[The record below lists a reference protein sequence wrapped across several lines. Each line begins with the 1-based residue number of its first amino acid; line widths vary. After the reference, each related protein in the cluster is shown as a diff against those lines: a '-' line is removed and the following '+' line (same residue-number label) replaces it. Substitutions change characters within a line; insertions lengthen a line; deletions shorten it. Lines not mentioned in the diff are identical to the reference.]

1 MGLVARLGM
10 AALALAMWG
19 GNGWANCPPPP
30 VGSVQDTVIRM
41 KASGGV
47 AGIGPA
53 GNMVSNTQGTLVFDT
68 SANTMKFCDGTNW
81 VSLGGGGGDSIPT
94 GAVMAFDLASCPTG
108 WTEYTASRGRF
119 LRGIDNG
126 AGNDPAGTRAPGN
139 VQADE
144 LGSHLHSVDPPSTA
158 TNSAGAHTH
167 NIIGGGGTS
176 AGTTR
181 LRAQASSTPTNMA
194 TESAGAHTHTVNI
207 PAFNSAATGGAET
220 RPKNVAVLFCRKN

>member
-1 MGLVARLGM
+1 MKAIAFLIVFLS
-10 AALALAMWG
+10 LASSAQ
-19 GNGWANCPPPP
+19 AVCPPAP
-30 VGSVQDTVIRM
+30 VSSGHDTVIQL

-53 GNMVSNTQGTLVFDT
+53 ANLVSNTQGTLIFDT
-68 SANTMKFCDGTNW
+68 SANTVKFCDGTNW
-81 VSLGGGGGDSIPT
+81 VSLGGGGGGGGDSIPT

-108 WTEYTASRGRF
+108 WSEYTASRGRF

-158 TNSAGAHTH
+158 TSSAGAHTH
-167 NIIGGGGTS
+167 NVGIGTLAI
-176 AGTTR
+176 AGTNPRGQSGNT
-181 LRAQASSTPTNMA
+181 SSHVTS
-194 TESAGAHTHTVNI
+194 SAGAHTHTVNI

-220 RPKNVAVLFCRKN
+220 RPKNVAVLFCRKS